1 LSLEALNSL
10 FAREGLEEITTT
22 TIDVTRSFSD
32 FDDSW
37 RAQTPI
43 FNSITGMITALP
55 ESDRV
60 RPIESVQAGV
70 PVGPG
75 AASLIQQRECYQGRR
90 ARVTRRICGTV
101 ARDRVGD
108 HVPGPEL
115 ASVLQIKFSF
125 EPRSDLFDHLETIG
139 VVY

>member
-22 TIDVTRSFSD
+22 TIDVTRTFSD
-32 FDDSW
+32 FDDFW

-43 FNSITGMITALP
+43 FNPITGTITALP
-55 ESDRV
+55 ESGRV
-60 RPIESVQAGV
+60 RLIKSVQAGL

-75 AASLIQQRECYQGRR
+75 AASPIQLRECYQGRR

-101 ARDRVGD
+101 ARDRVG
-108 HVPGPEL
+108 PEL
-115 ASVLQIKFSF
+115 ASVLQIIFSF
-125 EPRSDLFDHLETIG
+125 EPRSDLFDHLATIG

>member
-32 FDDSW
+32 FDDFW

-43 FNSITGMITALP
+43 FNPITGMITALP

-60 RPIESVQAGV
+60 RLIESVQAGV

-75 AASLIQQRECYQGRR
+75 AASPIQQRECSQGRR
-90 ARVTRRICGTV
+90 ARVTRLLRNCC
-101 ARDRVGD
+101 
-108 HVPGPEL
+108 P
-115 ASVLQIKFSF
+115 
-125 EPRSDLFDHLETIG
+125 
-139 VVY
+139 